1 LTGFSLLASASC
13 LKISPHRLRRHQVD
27 AAFRTWQQQQQ
38 LSEELMHR
46 AVNRLAHPDVPL
58 RLVFQGNAKPC
69 TLPGSAT
76 IDDLRGEAIRL
87 HNLDGQKQFRFVLG
101 GVKLRAGV
109 AISETPLANT
119 EDLDVVVLPQA
130 AAVTGGA
137 WRYEAVAAHGRS
149 GLNKAAARALRPNP
163 KRPVG
168 AVERAAI
175 TRRIRLRPV
184 SAAAQFPT
192 FATHPNGQ

>member
-1 LTGFSLLASASC
+1 
-13 LKISPHRLRRHQVD
+13 
-27 AAFRTWQQQQQ
+27 
-38 LSEELMHR
+38 MHR

-69 TLPGSAT
+69 ILPGGAT

-87 HNLDGQKQFRFVLG
+87 HNLDSQKQFRFVLG
-101 GVKLRAGV
+101 GVKLRAGA

-149 GLNKAAARALRPNP
+149 SLNKAAARAPRPTPKRQAAAVTGGAWRYEAVAAHGRSGLNEAAARAPHPNP

-168 AVERAAI
+168 TAERAAI
-175 TRRIRLRPV
+175 TRRIGLRPV
-184 SAAAQFPT
+184 SAVVQFPT